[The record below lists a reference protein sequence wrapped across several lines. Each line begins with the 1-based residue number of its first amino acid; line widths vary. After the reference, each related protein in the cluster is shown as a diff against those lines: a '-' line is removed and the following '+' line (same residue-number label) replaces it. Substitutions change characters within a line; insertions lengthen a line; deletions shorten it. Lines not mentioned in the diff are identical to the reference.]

1 MVRAVVHAYELG
13 LVRPGTSPHNPRVSA
28 VAVPSRLSSFVGR
41 RRELA
46 DLRRLLGHTRL
57 LTILGPGGAGKTR
70 LATEL
75 AGQHP
80 DLYPD
85 GVVFVDLSGVRDAGM
100 VGDALARAFDITLQG
115 GPPIAAL
122 LRQLGRRR
130 LLLIFDNCEPVLEE
144 AALTASQVLA
154 GSPGVTILATS
165 RERLNIEGEVCW
177 MIPPL
182 SLPPAAGAPR
192 EGDSDALSL
201 FVDRARRVRP
211 EFFLGTTNYDDVVA
225 ICRHL
230 DGMPLAIEL
239 AAARMIAMTPSDLR
253 PRLEQSLSLLTD
265 GPRDAAHR
273 QQTLRATLDSSYNVL
288 SETERLLLQRM
299 AVFAG
304 ERDAA
309 AIEQICGFG
318 TLAPPL
324 LPVILGR
331 LAEKSMVQVRQAG
344 DVMVY
349 RMLATVREYALGK
362 LADSGE
368 EKTMRDR
375 HLAHYRALSLAAFEA
390 RRVRGALPEHQ
401 RLWREMDDVR
411 AALEWCRID
420 TAAEVEMLGWLGW
433 VWMMYAPDEGRA
445 RIGALLPRAAAEVP
459 VAAWYQAAGVYLA
472 ISGRSGD
479 HTQDALYMDRV
490 IAHAIAAGDLDLRG
504 SFQLGLAFVA
514 ERRDGDL
521 RAARD
526 ALIAAI
532 HMLERAGNGPE
543 LALGLQS
550 LASVERQLGNLEAAR
565 DWITRGIEHAVR
577 VEDPYNTVGAYF
589 HLGWLEL
596 DAADLQAAVRAFAA
610 GLELVDDSDLL
621 SVAHQVEGVATA
633 LAASDA
639 ATAASMFAAAARLR
653 DGLESPRRPPWVD
666 TVEPAVA
673 RAREALGSRGW
684 QRALAA
690 GEDLDPTRLRELVRQ
705 AAAGRAAIADGGLSR
720 REMEIARLV
729 AAGMTNRAIAEKL
742 FLSERTVESH
752 VEHIRTK
759 LGFNSRAQVAAWVTE
774 RQL

>member
-1 MVRAVVHAYELG
+1 
-13 LVRPGTSPHNPRVSA
+13 VSA
-28 VAVPSRLSSFVGR
+28 FAIPSRLSTFVGR

-46 DLRRLLGHTRL
+46 ELRRLLGHTRL
-57 LTILGPGGAGKTR
+57 LTIIGPGGAGKTR

-75 AGQHP
+75 AGQPP
-80 DLYPD
+80 DRYPD
-85 GVVFVDLSGVRDAGM
+85 GVVFVDLSGVREAGR
-100 VGDALARAFDITLQG
+100 VGEAMARAFGVALQV
-115 GPPIAAL
+115 GPPVASLARRL
-122 LRQLGRRR
+122 RHRQLM
-130 LLLIFDNCEPVLEE
+130 LILDNCEHVLDE

-154 GSPGVTILATS
+154 GSPGITILATS

-182 SLPPAAGAPR
+182 SLPPVAGAPR
-192 EGDSDALSL
+192 EGDSDALNL

-211 EFFLGTTNYDDVVA
+211 EFFLGTTNYDDIVA

-239 AAARMIAMTPSDLR
+239 AAARMIAMTPADLR

-273 QQTLRATLDSSYNVL
+273 QQTLRATIDWTHNVL
-288 SETERLLLQRM
+288 SDNERLLLQRM
-299 AVFAG
+299 AVFTG

-309 AIEQICGFG
+309 TIEQLCGFG
-318 TLAPPL
+318 PLATPV
-324 LPVILGR
+324 LPVSLGR
-331 LAEKSMVQVRQAG
+331 LAEKSMIQVRQAG

-349 RMLATVREYALGK
+349 RMLATVREYAFGK
-362 LADSGE
+362 LVDSGE
-368 EKTMRDR
+368 ERRMRDR
-375 HLAHYRALSLAAFEA
+375 HLAHYRGLSLAAFDA

-401 RLWREMDDVR
+401 RLWTEMDDVR
-411 AALEWCRID
+411 AALEWCGAD
-420 TAAEVEMLGWLGW
+420 PAAELEMLGWLGW

-445 RIGALLPRAAAEVP
+445 RIGELLPRAAAELP
-459 VAAWYQAAGVYLA
+459 AAAWYQAAAVYLA
-472 ISGRSGD
+472 ICGRSGD
-479 HTQDALYMDRV
+479 HTQDELYTGRV
-490 IAHAIAAGDLDLRG
+490 IEHAIAAGDLDLQG
-504 SFQLGLAFVA
+504 SFHLGQAFVA
-514 ERRDGDL
+514 ERRDRDL
-521 RAARD
+521 PAARD
-526 ALIAAI
+526 ALLVAI
-532 HMLERAGNGPE
+532 DLLERAGNGPE

-550 LASVERQLGNLEAAR
+550 LGSVERQLGNLKAAR
-565 DWITRGIEHAVR
+565 GWITRGIQHAVH

-596 DAADLQAAVRAFAA
+596 DGGDEKAAVRAFAA

-621 SVAHQVEGVATA
+621 SVAHQVEGVAIA

-639 ATAASMFAAAARLR
+639 AAAAAMFAATERLR
-653 DGLESPRRPPWVD
+653 DGLESPRLPPWLD
-666 TVEPAVA
+666 TVKPAVA
-673 RAREALGSRGW
+673 RVREALGTRGW